1 VDGVISLMAGVKRG
15 LAMRFRV
22 SVDPERCVGCGA
34 YPVKPENCKGYK
46 DCLEECEV
54 KAISVIHI

>member
-1 VDGVISLMAGVKRG
+1 MAGVKRG